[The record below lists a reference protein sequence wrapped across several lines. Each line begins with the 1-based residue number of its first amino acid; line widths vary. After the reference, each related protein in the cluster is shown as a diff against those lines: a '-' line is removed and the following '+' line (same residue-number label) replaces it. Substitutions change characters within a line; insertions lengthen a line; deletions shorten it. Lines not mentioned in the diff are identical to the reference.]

1 MNDFWAYAIIYTEVA
16 KSYWLTYV
24 LAVVIIGALVYLYIK
39 RGK

>member
-16 KSYWLTYV
+16 KSYWLTY
-24 LAVVIIGALVYLYIK
+24 LFIAIFIGAMVFMYIK